1 MAKKI
6 IGYTTGAFDLF
17 HIGHLNLLRK
27 CKLNC
32 DYLIVGVSTDELI
45 ESYKNNKP
53 SITLNDRVEILKSI
67 RYVDK
72 VVVQY
77 DRDKL
82 EAAKKI
88 KCDVMFVGS
97 DWKGSE
103 IFTKLE
109 VELKK
114 IKVDLKF
121 FEYTKRISTTQIK
134 KDIKK

>member
-77 DRDKL
+77 DRNKL
-82 EAAKKI
+82 EAAKKF